1 MANDLSHDL
10 PNGPLSARSK
20 DGYKEE
26 SERRC
31 SGEESIT
38 SSDRV
43 RRLKAIPRPA
53 AHGHGHSGPCEETQ
67 RLRKKKQKRE
77 LEQASKSIVL
87 AAIKKSRFC
96 RHLDADVVESLCRD
110 LEFYAFK
117 SGDVIVRQGEEG
129 DHLFIVEAGN
139 LQVAIHGRDHNVMG
153 PGHAFGCIALLYNV
167 PRTATVTAK
176 EDAGLWALGGST
188 FRNLVRESAERH
200 QAENLQL
207 LERIHI
213 LDGLSNLQKVNVGA
227 VALEENFSA
236 GTLVAAEGEECR
248 RLYLVKNG
256 GLNFVLGGERDGT
269 HWFGGDVIK
278 EVGVGGVFGEDYLR
292 IDASHTLEGNLVA
305 ASESTVV
312 CVLIEKLAAILGEN
326 VALQLE
332 RAFVGLSLRKTPWF
346 DCFPRPRQQ
355 CIMSNQ
361 VKVISCAP
369 GEAVEK
375 LERVSSMP
383 YYALVLEGSFVANGR
398 TLRRGEFCQ
407 SEAVERLQHFCSAK
421 LSRTGSDAESPEL
434 QPHDLVAGSDH
445 GRLALVP
452 LEGVAKCLC
461 GESDLPEDL
470 TEHICKVLMIM
481 RLPLLKRLADFQMSA
496 VAKALMTSSNWKAG
510 EVVFDQG
517 EENADKFYIIVK
529 GGVRVDVDGTLLR
542 ELRRGACFGE
552 RALLFSEP
560 RSAKV
565 TVTEPETQFWSA
577 DRSVFEKYVTK
588 NMRDDLRER
597 AKLQDWTLSLKT
609 LRHVRSIGV
618 GSFGSVRMVEHVK
631 TSARYALK
639 RIKKV
644 NGKVPE
650 EVQEECKLLATVSHP
665 FVLQMVKSF
674 ETEKG
679 IYILTELI
687 TGGQLYEQMRDK
699 MGAVSRRHAQFYIG
713 SLVLILEALHIAGVA
728 YRDLK
733 PENVML
739 DSQGYLKLVD
749 FGLAKDLMDGSKTFT
764 VVGTVYYMAP
774 EIFGGTG
781 YSLEADFWS
790 LGVLLY
796 EMVCGKLPFGNESI
810 EEDQIIAAIM
820 EEELVFPPK
829 YNDNA
834 GKNLIERFLVKTP
847 AERIGNNEG
856 WAEVKDHKFFK
867 VVKGDLFTQILS
879 REMSPPLLP
888 EGEEYSKE
896 ELLSEII
903 TLSDAEELADDELL
917 KVQEYAKAVWQKLDV
932 EKKGV
937 VPSEELAMVL
947 ASAEI
952 DMTRMQIDAL
962 VEAVDTKVDGI
973 TFTTFCAFLEHSDLD
988 ASALLRA
995 LE

>member
-43 RRLKAIPRPA
+43 RRLKAIPRPP

-117 SGDVIVRQGEEG
+117 SGDVIVRQG
-129 DHLFIVEAGN
+129 N

-176 EDAGLWALGGST
+176 EDAGLWALGGSS

-213 LDGLSNLQKVNVGA
+213 LDGLSNVQKVNVGA
-227 VALEENFSA
+227 VALLEENFSA
-236 GTLVAAEGEECR
+236 GTLVAAEGDECR

-305 ASESTVV
+305 SSESTVV

-346 DCFPRPRQQ
+346 DCLPRPRQQ
-355 CIMSNQ
+355 SIMSSQ

-369 GEAVEK
+369 GEAVQK

-398 TLRRGEFCQ
+398 ALRRGEFCQ

-434 QPHDLVAGSDH
+434 QPKDLVAGSDH

-452 LEGVAKCLC
+452 LEGVARCLC

-597 AKLQDWTLSLKT
+597 AKLQDWTL
-609 LRHVRSIGV
+609 HVRSIGV

-917 KVQEYAKAVWQKLDV
+917 KVQECAKAVWQKLDV

>member
-1 MANDLSHDL
+1 MANDLSQDL
-10 PNGPLSARSK
+10 PNGPLSARSR
-20 DGYKEE
+20 DGYTEVP
-26 SERRC
+26 ERRC
-31 SGEESIT
+31 SGDESIT

-43 RRLKAIPRPA
+43 RRLKAIPR
-53 AHGHGHSGPCEETQ
+53 HSDVCEETL
-67 RLRKKKQKRE
+67 RLQKKKQRRSISE
-77 LEQASKSIVL
+77 ASKASVIASL
-87 AAIKKSRFC
+87 KRSRFC
-96 RHLDADVVESLCRD
+96 KNLDRDVVEALCKD
-110 LEFYAFK
+110 LEYYAF
-117 SGDVIVRQGEEG
+117 SAGEVIVRQGEEG
-129 DHLFIVEAGN
+129 DHLFIVEVG
-139 LQVAIHGRDHNVMG
+139 LLEVSIHGRPTNDMVAG
-153 PGHAFGCIALLYNV
+153 QAFGCTALLYNV

-176 EDAGLWALGGST
+176 EDSGLWALGGGT
-188 FRNLVRESAERH
+188 FRKLLRDHAERH
-200 QAENLQL
+200 QAQHLHL

-213 LDGLSNLQKVNVGA
+213 LDGLSNVQKVNVGA
-227 VALEENFSA
+227 VALLDENFTS
-236 GTLVAAEGEECR
+236 GHLVASEGEECR
-248 RLYLVKNG
+248 RLYLVKSG
-256 GLNFVLGGERDGT
+256 ALQLVQGGEREGT
-269 HWFGGDVIK
+269 HWLGGTPIK
-278 EVGVGGVFGEDYLR
+278 EVGTGGVFGEDYLR

-305 ASESTVV
+305 VGDTSLV
-312 CVLIEKLAAILGEN
+312 CVLIEKLASVLGEH
-326 VALQLE
+326 VELQLE
-332 RAFVGLSLRKTPWF
+332 KAFVGLSLRRTPWF
-346 DCFPRPRQQ
+346 DSFPRPRQQ

-361 VKVISCAP
+361 VKVISCPP
-369 GEAVEK
+369 GAAVRD

-383 YYALVLEGSFVANGR
+383 YYALVLEGSFVAGEV
-398 TLRRGEFCQ
+398 TLRRGQSCQ
-407 SEAVERLQHFCSAK
+407 SVAVERLEFFCSSSTELNRGPSLA
-421 LSRTGSDAESPEL
+421 GESIRPEEL
-434 QPHDLVAGSDH
+434 IAGPDH

-452 LEGVAKCLC
+452 LEGVARCLC
-461 GESDLPEDL
+461 GEEDLPSDL
-470 TEHICKVLMIM
+470 TQHICQVLMIM

-496 VAKALMTSSNWKAG
+496 VARALVASSNWKAG
-510 EVVFDQG
+510 EIVFDQG
-517 EENADKFYIIVK
+517 ELDADKFYIIVK
-529 GGVRVDVDGTLLR
+529 GGVRVDRDGTLLR

-565 TVTEPETQFWSA
+565 TVTEPDTQFWSA
-577 DRSVFEKYVTK
+577 DRNVFEKYVTK

-631 TSARYALK
+631 TGARYALK

-644 NGKVPE
+644 DGKVPE
-650 EVQEECKLLATVSHP
+650 EVQEECKLLSAVSHP

-674 ETEKG
+674 ETDKG

-713 SLVLILEALHIAGVA
+713 SLVLILEALHINGVA

-764 VVGTVYYMAP
+764 VVGTVSYMAP

-796 EMVCGKLPFGNESI
+796 EMVCGRLPFGNECL
-810 EEDQIIAAIM
+810 EEDHIIGAIM

-834 GKNLIERFLVKTP
+834 GKNLIERFLVKNP
-847 AERIGNNEG
+847 AERIGSNDG

-896 ELLSEII
+896 EFLSEII
-903 TLSDAEELADDELL
+903 TLSDAEELADGELL
-917 KVQEYAKAVWQKLDV
+917 RAQEHAKAAWEKLDV
-932 EKKGV
+932 EKRGV
-937 VPSEELAMVL
+937 VPSEELAMIL
-947 ASAEI
+947 ATAEI
-952 DMTRMQIDAL
+952 DMTRRQIDAL
-962 VEAVDTKVDGI
+962 VEAVDTKADGI
-973 TFTTFCAFLEHSDLD
+973 TFTTFCAFLEHSELD
-988 ASALLRA
+988 AAAVLRA
-995 LE
+995 LESK

>member
-1 MANDLSHDL
+1 M
-10 PNGPLSARSK
+10 
-20 DGYKEE
+20 
-26 SERRC
+26 
-31 SGEESIT
+31 
-38 SSDRV
+38 
-43 RRLKAIPRPA
+43 
-53 AHGHGHSGPCEETQ
+53 
-67 RLRKKKQKRE
+67 
-77 LEQASKSIVL
+77 
-87 AAIKKSRFC
+87 
-96 RHLDADVVESLCRD
+96 
-110 LEFYAFK
+110 
-117 SGDVIVRQGEEG
+117 
-129 DHLFIVEAGN
+129 
-139 LQVAIHGRDHNVMG
+139 
-153 PGHAFGCIALLYNV
+153 
-167 PRTATVTAK
+167 
-176 EDAGLWALGGST
+176 
-188 FRNLVRESAERH
+188 
-200 QAENLQL
+200 
-207 LERIHI
+207 
-213 LDGLSNLQKVNVGA
+213 
-227 VALEENFSA
+227 
-236 GTLVAAEGEECR
+236 
-248 RLYLVKNG
+248 
-256 GLNFVLGGERDGT
+256 
-269 HWFGGDVIK
+269 
-278 EVGVGGVFGEDYLR
+278 
-292 IDASHTLEGNLVA
+292 
-305 ASESTVV
+305 
-312 CVLIEKLAAILGEN
+312 
-326 VALQLE
+326 ALQLE
-332 RAFVGLSLRKTPWF
+332 RAFVGLSLRKKPWF
-346 DCFPRPRQQ
+346 DSLPRPRQQ
-355 CIMSNQ
+355 SIMSNQ

-369 GEAVEK
+369 GDPVK
-375 LERVSSMP
+375 DLERVSSMP
-383 YYALVLEGSFVANGR
+383 YYALVLEGSFVAGGR
-398 TLRRGEFCQ
+398 TLRRGECCQ
-407 SEAVERLQHFCSAK
+407 SHAVEGLQLFCSAK
-421 LSRTGSDAESPEL
+421 MRRTSTDDVKSEL
-434 QPHDLVAGSDH
+434 QPHHLVAGPDH
-445 GRLALVP
+445 GRLALVS
-452 LEGVAKCLC
+452 LEGVAQCLC
-461 GESDLPEDL
+461 GDSDLPADM

-496 VAKALMTSSNWKAG
+496 VAKALVTSSNWKVG

-517 EENADKFYIIVK
+517 EEDADKFYIIVK

-588 NMRDDLRER
+588 NMREDLRER

-631 TSARYALK
+631 TGARYALK
-639 RIKKV
+639 RIKKE

-713 SLVLILEALHIAGVA
+713 SLVLILETLHIAGVA

-790 LGVLLY
+790 LGVLLF
-796 EMVCGKLPFGNESI
+796 EMVCGKLPFGNESS
-810 EEDQIIAAIM
+810 EEDHIIAAIM

-834 GKNLIERFLVKTP
+834 GKNLIERFLTKNP

-903 TLSDAEELADDELL
+903 TLSDAEELADEQLL
-917 KVQEYAKAVWQKLDV
+917 KVQEYAKAAWQKLDV

-937 VPSEELAMVL
+937 VPSEELAMAL

-952 DMTRMQIDAL
+952 DMNRLQIDAL

-988 ASALLRA
+988 ARALLRA
-995 LE
+995 MS